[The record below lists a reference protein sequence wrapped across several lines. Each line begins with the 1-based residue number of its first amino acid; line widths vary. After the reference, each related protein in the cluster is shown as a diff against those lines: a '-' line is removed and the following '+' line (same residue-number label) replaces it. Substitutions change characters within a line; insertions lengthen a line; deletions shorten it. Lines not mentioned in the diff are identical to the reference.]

1 VRRLIPFL
9 ALAAVLAG
17 CGHGKAAGLK
27 ASALPKL
34 VLQPADAPGLDRFD
48 FGRITRFDAPEGP
61 RSDLGRF
68 GRVDGWKADYKT
80 AGGSNAAQALVV
92 HSQVDLFGS
101 GGGARQ
107 DLRAYTNQFQA
118 ARDGSPRSVHVFEP
132 RLGDDA
138 SGMELQQGGK
148 PALRVY
154 TVAWVDGRVSASVTI
169 NGFGA
174 ASRTVVLRFARKEER
189 RIAAALAASSD

>member
-1 VRRLIPFL
+1 VRRLVPLL
-9 ALAAVLAG
+9 AFAAVIAG
-17 CGHGKAAGLK
+17 CGHAKASGPK
-27 ASALPKL
+27 ASALPRI
-34 VLQPADAPGLDRFD
+34 VVQPADAPGLERFD
-48 FGRITRFDAPEGP
+48 VGRITRFDAPVGR
-61 RSDLGRF
+61 RSDLARF

-107 DLRAYTNQFQA
+107 DLDAYRKEFEDARAA
-118 ARDGSPRSVHVFEP
+118 SPRSVHLFEP
-132 RLGDDA
+132 QLGDDA
-138 SGMELQQGGK
+138 AGMELRQGGR

-174 ASRTVVLRFARKEER
+174 ASRTVVLRFARRQER
-189 RIAAALAASSD
+189 RIGAAPASD